1 MSIIVILTI
10 TTITI
15 TIISTWLGK
24 RQKTVSKLVICMAK
38 VCVKM
43 SPVVNSWARAHW
55 APSIT
60 SWASCCYNCYI
71 YILLYIT
78 IYYYILLYMTIY
90 DYIWLYITIYY
101 YIWRYI
107 TIYYYIWLYI
117 TIYITIYD
125 YILLYITILIY
136 IWNILNYIWNHI
148 DLYYYITILLK
159 RGKPG
164 ISEIPGFTK
173 DSPWPRRCRN
183 ARNADLH
190 PPWFLVV
197 FNMWKGIIKIVNS

>member
-1 MSIIVILTI
+1 MKTMSIIVILTI

-78 IYYYILLYMTIY
+78 IYYYIWLYMTIY
-90 DYIWLYITIYY
+90 YYITIYDD
-101 YIWRYI
+101 I
-107 TIYYYIWLYI
+107 LL
-117 TIYITIYD
+117 YITIYD
-125 YILLYITILIY
+125 YILLYILLYITFYCYTLLYWSIFGIYWTIFGIILIY
-136 IWNILNYIWNHI
+136 ITTL
-148 DLYYYITILLK
+148 LY
-159 RGKPG
+159 
-164 ISEIPGFTK
+164 F
-173 DSPWPRRCRN
+173 
-183 ARNADLH
+183 
-190 PPWFLVV
+190 
-197 FNMWKGIIKIVNS
+197 

>member
-71 YILLYIT
+71 YVT
-78 IYYYILLYMTIY
+78 IYYYILLYMI
-90 DYIWLYITIYY
+90 
-101 YIWRYI
+101 
-107 TIYYYIWLYI
+107 
-117 TIYITIYD
+117 IYD
-125 YILLYITILIY
+125 YILLYITIYDDILLYITIY
-136 IWNILNYIWNHI
+136 DIYYYIYYYILLSIAIHYYI
-148 DLYYYITILLK
+148 DLYLEYIELYLESYWSILLHYYTSK
-159 RGKPG
+159 TGEARNLRNPR
-164 ISEIPGFTK
+164 IHQGFTM
-173 DSPWPRRCRN
+173 
-183 ARNADLH
+183 A
-190 PPWFLVV
+190 
-197 FNMWKGIIKIVNS
+197 

>member
-1 MSIIVILTI
+1 MKTMSIIVILTI

-71 YILLYIT
+71 Y
-78 IYYYILLYMTIY
+78 YYILLYITIY

-117 TIYITIYD
+117 TIYITIY
-125 YILLYITILIY
+125 YFLLLYITILIY

-164 ISEIPGFTK
+164 I
-173 DSPWPRRCRN
+173 
-183 ARNADLH
+183 
-190 PPWFLVV
+190 
-197 FNMWKGIIKIVNS
+197 